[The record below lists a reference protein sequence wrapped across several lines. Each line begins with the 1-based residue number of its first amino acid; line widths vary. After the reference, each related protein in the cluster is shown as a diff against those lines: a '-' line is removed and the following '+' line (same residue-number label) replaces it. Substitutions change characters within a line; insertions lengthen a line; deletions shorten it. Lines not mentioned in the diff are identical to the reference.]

1 MSMEE
6 SKKYKKPLTIEQ
18 QVDYLEKS
26 KRVVYKEISKE
37 ESGEF
42 LYTHNYIN
50 VISPFKYHFAK
61 KDDKGNVIK
70 NKSHC
75 HIYESEVDFVQY
87 MNRYYN
93 ERTLYPSLYTALSIF
108 ESTFNSIL
116 SYEVINHYDLRNE
129 KNIEL
134 FIQELMQNTLN
145 LRSVSFSEKQH
156 MLRTINSFPN
166 SIDKY
171 DSVFI
176 FFDRLSFSELAT
188 IYKSINN
195 KISYKIFE
203 AMTSEL
209 LNLGYTKKRDFDNS
223 LTILIQIRN
232 CIMHSN
238 SLTILIRYY
247 NVKKKLLRTAK
258 DKKRY
263 TKIIDQL
270 FIISSSKENYYY
282 GKGR

>member
-1 MSMEE
+1 MEK

-75 HIYESEVDFVQY
+75 HIYESDVDFVQY
-87 MNRYYN
+87 MNRYCN
-93 ERTLYPSLYTALSIF
+93 ERTLYPNLYTALSIF

-116 SYEVINHYDLRNE
+116 SCEVINHYDLRNE

-223 LTILIQIRN
+223 LTTLIQIRN

>member
-1 MSMEE
+1 MNMEE

-87 MNRYYN
+87 MNRYCN

-223 LTILIQIRN
+223 LTTLIQIRN

>member
-1 MSMEE
+1 MEE

-87 MNRYYN
+87 MNRYCN

-223 LTILIQIRN
+223 LTTLIQIRN

>member
-1 MSMEE
+1 MNMEE

-50 VISPFKYHFAK
+50 VISPFNYHFAK

-87 MNRYYN
+87 MNRYCN

-223 LTILIQIRN
+223 LTTLIQIRN

>member
-1 MSMEE
+1 MEK
-6 SKKYKKPLTIEQ
+6 SKKYKKPLTIDQ

-75 HIYESEVDFVQY
+75 HIYESEVDFAQY
-87 MNRYYN
+87 MKRYCN

-223 LTILIQIRN
+223 LTTLIQIRN

>member
-1 MSMEE
+1 MEE

-50 VISPFKYHFAK
+50 VISPFNYHFAK

-87 MNRYYN
+87 MNRYCN

-223 LTILIQIRN
+223 LTTLIQIRN

>member
-70 NKSHC
+70 NKLHC
-75 HIYESEVDFVQY
+75 HIYESEVDFMQY
-87 MNRYYN
+87 MNRYCN

-145 LRSVSFSEKQH
+145 LKSISFSEKQH

-223 LTILIQIRN
+223 LTTLIQIRN

>member
-1 MSMEE
+1 MEE
-6 SKKYKKPLTIEQ
+6 LKKYKKPLTIEQ

-87 MNRYYN
+87 MNRYCN

-171 DSVFI
+171 ASVFI

-223 LTILIQIRN
+223 LTTLIQIRN

-270 FIISSSKENYYY
+270 FLISSSKENYYY

>member
-1 MSMEE
+1 MEE

-87 MNRYYN
+87 MNRYCN

-223 LTILIQIRN
+223 LTTLIQIRN

-263 TKIIDQL
+263 TKIIDKL

>member
-1 MSMEE
+1 MDEP
-6 SKKYKKPLTIEQ
+6 KKYKKPLTIEQ

-87 MNRYYN
+87 MNRYCN

-171 DSVFI
+171 ASVFI

-223 LTILIQIRN
+223 LTTLIQIRN

-247 NVKKKLLRTAK
+247 NVKNKLLRTAK

>member
-1 MSMEE
+1 M
-6 SKKYKKPLTIEQ
+6 Q
-18 QVDYLEKS
+18 
-26 KRVVYKEISKE
+26 
-37 ESGEF
+37 
-42 LYTHNYIN
+42 
-50 VISPFKYHFAK
+50 K

-87 MNRYYN
+87 MNRYCN

-223 LTILIQIRN
+223 LTTLIQIRN

>member
-1 MSMEE
+1 MNMEE

-75 HIYESEVDFVQY
+75 HIYESDVDFVQY
-87 MNRYYN
+87 MNRYCN
-93 ERTLYPSLYTALSIF
+93 ERTLYPNLYTALSIF

-223 LTILIQIRN
+223 LTTLIQIRN

-263 TKIIDQL
+263 TKIVDQL

>member
-1 MSMEE
+1 MNMEE

-87 MNRYYN
+87 MNRYCN

-203 AMTSEL
+203 SMTSEL

-223 LTILIQIRN
+223 LTTLIQIRN

>member
-1 MSMEE
+1 MEE

-75 HIYESEVDFVQY
+75 HIYESDVDFVQY
-87 MNRYYN
+87 MNRYCN
-93 ERTLYPSLYTALSIF
+93 ERTLYPNLYTALSIF

-223 LTILIQIRN
+223 LTTLIQIRN

-263 TKIIDQL
+263 TKIVDQL